1 MRESKVMFLQY
12 MTGLLILV
20 FGSFHVL
27 LISFLAPTPDKILY
41 QYANIAGGHTLIGG
55 TLFYST
61 VKAVYSNLLWG
72 SFFELLLTFLI
83 YHIFNGFRI
92 ILSEQFPGSK
102 SEKVITYSMLII
114 GLIIYI
120 YGSRTI
126 VLMLTGGGL

>member
-1 MRESKVMFLQY
+1 MRESQVMFLQY
-12 MTGLLILV
+12 MTGILILV
-20 FGSFHVL
+20 FGTFHLL
-27 LISFLAPTPDKILY
+27 LISALAPTPDKILY
-41 QYANIAGGHTLIGG
+41 QYASLGGGHTLIGG

-61 VKAVYSNLLWG
+61 VKAVYSSLLWG

-92 ILSEQFPGSK
+92 ILSEQFPGTK
-102 SEKVITYSMLII
+102 TERIITYSMLVI